1 MKTTAPKIGFIGCG
15 NMGGTLAKAAA
26 KTEHSV
32 LLSDYD
38 QNKLNTVAQELNATA
53 STNEEIVDTCDLIFL
68 GVKPQVLATVL
79 EPLKNNFKNRKDHF
93 CLVSMAAGVTLERL
107 KELLGGDFPAIRIM
121 PNTPAAVESGMILY
135 CKNDKATDSDVG
147 LFLDSM
153 KKAGLCEALDEKLF
167 DAGTAVSGC
176 GPAFCYMFIE
186 ALAEGG
192 VKAGLSKETALK
204 LAAVTLMGAGKMVR
218 DTGID
223 PETLKI
229 NVCSPGG
236 STIEGVKSL
245 EADNF
250 DGIVQKAVNAS
261 FKRTQELGK
270 N

>member
-1 MKTTAPKIGFIGCG
+1 MSKIGFIGCG

-26 KTEHSV
+26 KTDHAV
-32 LLSDYD
+32 YLSDYD
-38 QNKLNTVAQELNATA
+38 QNKLNTVAKELNAHA
-53 STNEEIVDTCDLIFL
+53 STNEEIVSTCDLIFL
-68 GVKPQVLATVL
+68 GVKPQVLASVL
-79 EPLKNNFKNRKDHF
+79 EPLKGALKNRKDHF
-93 CLVSMAAGVTLERL
+93 AVVSMAAGMTLETVA
-107 KELLGGDFPAIRIM
+107 ELAGGNYPVIRIM

-135 CKNDKATDSDVG
+135 CKNGLVTDGDVA

-153 KKAGLCEALDEKLF
+153 QFAGVCDFIDEGLF
-167 DAGTAVSGC
+167 DAATAVSGC
-176 GPAFCYMFIE
+176 GPAFCYMFVQ
-186 ALAEGG
+186 ALADGG

-204 LAAVTLMGAGKMVR
+204 LAAQTLMGAGKMVR

-245 EADNF
+245 EADDLN
-250 DGIVQKAVNAS
+250 GIVRKAVNAS

-270 N
+270 K